1 MTSNELRNLIEE
13 VLRQLATLPSYP
25 SINRKEAVELL
36 MGTCA
41 QESHLGKY
49 RKQIGGGPA
58 LGIYQMEPAT
68 FDDIVENYLTFNPSL
83 KSKIMEVSGVRGLKA
98 GDLVN
103 NDKLSTCMARVHY
116 LRVKEAIPSSLEG
129 QARYWKKY
137 YNTPLGAGT
146 EEEYKSN
153 YKNLVI

>member
-68 FDDIVENYLTFNPSL
+68 FDDIVENYLSFNPSL
-83 KSKIMEVSGVRGLKA
+83 KSKIMEVSGVRDLKA
-98 GDLVN
+98 RDLVN

-116 LRVKEAIPSSLEG
+116 LRVKEAIPFSLEG

>member
-1 MTSNELRNLIEE
+1 MEPNELRNLIEE
-13 VLRQLATLPSYP
+13 VLGELATLPSYP
-25 SINRKEAVELL
+25 AINRKEAVELL

-68 FDDIVENYLTFNPSL
+68 FGDIVKNYLSSKPVL
-83 KSKIMEVSGVRGLKA
+83 REKIMEVSGVKEFNSK
-98 GDLVN
+98 DLVQ
-103 NDKLSTCMARVHY
+103 NDRLSTCMARVHY
-116 LRVKEAIPSSLEG
+116 LRVKEGIPSSLDG

-146 EEEYKSN
+146 EQEYMSN
-153 YKNLVI
+153 YKKLVI

>member
-1 MTSNELRNLIEE
+1 MTSNELRNLIEG

-68 FDDIVENYLTFNPSL
+68 FDDIVENYLSFNPSL
-83 KSKIMEVSGVRGLKA
+83 KSKIMEASGVRGLKA